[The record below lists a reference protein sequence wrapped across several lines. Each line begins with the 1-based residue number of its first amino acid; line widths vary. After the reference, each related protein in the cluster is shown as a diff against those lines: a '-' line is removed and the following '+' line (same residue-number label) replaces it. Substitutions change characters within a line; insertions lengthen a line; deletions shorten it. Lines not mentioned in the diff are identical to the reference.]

1 MIFTVRYPAA
11 RLSSKANM
19 KELIIVRHAKS
30 NWGDA
35 SVDDHER
42 TLNGRGERDAP
53 RMAEL
58 LAGKLSAGDSGVD
71 TIISSSAQR
80 AKATAMIF
88 VKGLNFPEADVQI
101 KQSGY
106 LASAHEW
113 LRILTEVDETAQR
126 VMIFGHNP
134 GLEVLA
140 DQLLRPGESVG
151 ALPTCAVV
159 RIRLDVEFWGAIGEN
174 DGRLIECL
182 KPREVL

>member
-1 MIFTVRYPAA
+1 
-11 RLSSKANM
+11 M

-30 NWGDA
+30 DWGDA
-35 SVDDHER
+35 SVDDHDR
-42 TLNGRGERDAP
+42 TLNRRGERDAP

-58 LAGKLSAGDSGVD
+58 LAGKLSADAAVID

-80 AKATAMIF
+80 AKTTAMIF
-88 VKGLNFPEADVQI
+88 ARGLDFPEAEVQV
-101 KQSGY
+101 KQAGY

-113 LRILTEVDETAQR
+113 LQIVSSVDEAARR

-134 GLEVLA
+134 GLETLA
-140 DQLLRPGESVG
+140 DQLLRDSDSVG

-159 RIRLDVEFWGAIGEN
+159 RIELDVEFWGAIGEN

-182 KPREVL
+182 KPGEVL

>member
-1 MIFTVRYPAA
+1 
-11 RLSSKANM
+11 M

-30 NWGDA
+30 DWGDS
-35 SVDDHER
+35 SVDDHDR
-42 TLNGRGERDAP
+42 TLNHRGESDAP

-58 LAGKLSAGDSGVD
+58 LNEKLSTDELRVD
-71 TIISSSAQR
+71 VIISSSAQR
-80 AKATAMIF
+80 AKTTAMIF
-88 VKGLNFPEADVQI
+88 ARALNFSEAEVQI

-113 LRILTEVDETAQR
+113 LRIISDVDENAQR
-126 VMIFGHNP
+126 VIIFGHNP

-140 DQLLRPGESVG
+140 DRLLRPSDSVG

-159 RIRLDVEFWGAIGEN
+159 RIQLDVEFWGAIGES

-182 KPREVL
+182 KPREEL